1 MNCAGVVGATPRRC
15 HAGECYLT
23 AICQSSW
30 MGCKSRPMNS
40 SELAQ
45 FCIRLRKVDQKLQE
59 MRAIYQGSGLFS
71 CDQSELKLSE
81 LLQSVVFLLFKYPA
95 IKTHG
100 VQEAM
105 TNLINR
111 VRDVNAH
118 SGSSEGRKRFSE
130 IFRDL
135 DAIEIKLGNET
146 VDMFLNDTEIP
157 NSETQ
162 PDEEEEPLISTPLE
176 VTRAACDRDGVVV
189 STEEADEI
197 LIHTEGGVESA
208 LNYAKR
214 WCKYIR
220 EVLGYIEK
228 RLIYESEYA
237 KNTIRLCESARSAL
251 GQQQCMPLQDVYLLL
266 LDHENQTGSSALETV
281 ARLQMKKYCLPLS
294 AKKTEIEKW
303 RKEFR
308 EQWLRE
314 QKRMSD
320 TLSSLRKA
328 RQQYI
333 QRCEDLEKAKL
344 LSAKIEEEQIT
355 GGHPGSANKL
365 VEKRRRSREEAQIKA
380 QEAEVLYRTCV
391 SEANSRSEQQEKVR
405 QRIISH
411 IRKLINQGDQVL
423 KEVTQNL
430 MRMKGTQCES
440 VPAGYENLFSTCE
453 PYEVGDRYLQFIVS
467 LPRKHTE
474 PEKFTF
480 QEYTPAGQRSSPGG
494 KRKNAVQL
502 VRVSSSMS
510 DLNVKT
516 DDMTRMSAGERS
528 SWGNKLY
535 HNDSESIGSSSE
547 PRSLESPTESPGH
560 FVRNV
565 AKASSIGTMSSDD
578 PDERDSFHAED
589 LDSVDAN
596 SENGF
601 PLPSSFM
608 SPAAQSHRL
617 KRTRV
622 PTKCRECEGFMVSG
636 VECEECYLTCHKKC
650 LENLLIKCGHNKLPN
665 KVPLFGVNFSSFPRY
680 FPEEVPFV
688 ISKCTAQIEMRA
700 LGQQGLYRISGA
712 KARVDKLLQAFENGR
727 ELVDLSGHSPHD
739 ITSALKHFLKELPD
753 SVVSHHLYEEFM
765 SFSRDFP
772 EERKEPEI
780 QQEAVQRMKDIL
792 CRLPPSNYNTL
803 RHLTAHLYRVSE
815 RFEENK
821 MSPNNLGIIFGP
833 TLIRPSPGQDKPMTC
848 LLDSGYQAQA
858 VEFLINNYEKI
869 FGMDEL
875 PVSGRQ
881 GAAEEPSEAEMDEF
895 LVTEGR
901 TDGAESCPQP
911 SDVDGKIADGVSQEE
926 EDSNA
931 SNTFGDLSG
940 HCATAGSLM

>member
-1 MNCAGVVGATPRRC
+1 MNFAGVVGALPRRY

-23 AICQSSW
+23 ALSYSTW
-30 MGCKSRPMNS
+30 MGCESRPMNS
-40 SELAQ
+40 PELAQ
-45 FCIRLRKVDQKLQE
+45 FCFRLRKVDQKLQE
-59 MRAIYQGSGLFS
+59 MRAIYQGSGPFS
-71 CDQSELKLSE
+71 CDHSELRLSE
-81 LLQSVVFLLFKYPA
+81 LLQSVVILLFKYPA
-95 IKTHG
+95 LKAHC

-118 SGSSEGRKRFSE
+118 SGSTEGRKRFSE

-135 DAIEIKLGNET
+135 DALEISLGNET
-146 VDMFLNDTEIP
+146 VDMFLSDTGTP

-176 VTRAACDRDGVVV
+176 LARTACDRDGVAV
-189 STEEADEI
+189 SIGEADEI
-197 LIHTEGGVESA
+197 LIHSEGGVESA

-220 EVLGYIEK
+220 EVMGYIEK
-228 RLIYESEYA
+228 RLSYESEYA
-237 KNTIRLCESARSAL
+237 KNIIRLCESARSAL
-251 GQQQCMPLQDVYLLL
+251 GQQQCVPLQDVYLLL
-266 LDHENQTGSSALETV
+266 LDHESQTGSSAIETM
-281 ARLQMKKYCLPLS
+281 AQLQLKKYCLPLS

-314 QKRMSD
+314 QKRMTD

-333 QRCEDLEKAKL
+333 QRCEDLEKAKQ
-344 LSAKIEEEQIT
+344 LSAKIEEEQNM

-365 VEKRRRSREEAQIKA
+365 VEKRRRSREEAQTKA
-380 QEAEVLYRTCV
+380 QEAEVLYRSCV
-391 SEANSRSEQQEKVR
+391 GEANARSEQQEKVR

-430 MRMKGTQCES
+430 MHLKRTQCES
-440 VPAGYENLFSTCE
+440 VPSGYGNLFSTCE
-453 PYEVGDRYLQFIVS
+453 PYEAGDRYLQFVVS

-480 QEYTPAGQRSSPGG
+480 QEYIPAGQRSSPGG

-502 VRVSSSMS
+502 VRVSSSLS

-516 DDMTRMSAGERS
+516 DDIARMSAGERS
-528 SWGNKLY
+528 SWGNKIF
-535 HNDSESIGSSSE
+535 HNDSESISGSSE
-547 PRSLESPTESPGH
+547 PRSLESPTECPGH
-560 FVRNV
+560 FGKKVG
-565 AKASSIGTMSSDD
+565 KASSTGTMSSDD

-589 LDSVDAN
+589 VDSVDAA

-601 PLPSSFM
+601 SLPSLVM
-608 SPAAQSHRL
+608 SPAAQTHRL
-617 KRTRV
+617 RRIRV

-636 VECEECYLTCHKKC
+636 VECDECYLICHKKC
-650 LENLLIKCGHNKLPN
+650 LESLLIKCGHKKLPN
-665 KVPLFGVNFSSFPRY
+665 KVPLFGVDFCNFPRY

-688 ISKCTAQIEMRA
+688 ISKCTAEIEMRA

-712 KARVDKLLQAFENGR
+712 KARVEKLLQAFENGR

-753 SVVSHHLYEEFM
+753 SVATHHLYEEFM
-765 SFSRDFP
+765 TFSKDFP
-772 EERKEPEI
+772 EERKEPEV
-780 QQEAVQRMKDIL
+780 QQEAIQRMKDIL

-803 RHLTAHLYRVSE
+803 RHLTAHLYHVSE

-821 MSPNNLGIIFGP
+821 MNPNNLGIIFGP

-875 PVSGRQ
+875 PVSSHQ
-881 GAAEEPSEAEMDEF
+881 GAVEEPSEAELDSVEL
-895 LVTEGR
+895 LV
-901 TDGAESCPQP
+901 AE
-911 SDVDGKIADGVSQEE
+911 
-926 EDSNA
+926 
-931 SNTFGDLSG
+931 
-940 HCATAGSLM
+940 M